1 MFSDVTKQLFHDFVS
16 LIQFET
22 SKLKLLPLEMCHK
35 CPCFQQGV
43 PCPLQISS
51 TRENGCVAERRDN

>member
-1 MFSDVTKQLFHDFVS
+1 MTKQLFHDFAS

-35 CPCFQQGV
+35 YHCFQQAA
-43 PCPLQISS
+43 PYPLQTSS
-51 TRENGCVAERRDN
+51 TFENGSVAERRDN

>member
-1 MFSDVTKQLFHDFVS
+1 MTKQLFHDFVS

-35 CPCFQQGV
+35 YPCFRQGV
-43 PCPLQISS
+43 PYPLQTSS
-51 TRENGCVAERRDN
+51 TRENGSVAERRDN